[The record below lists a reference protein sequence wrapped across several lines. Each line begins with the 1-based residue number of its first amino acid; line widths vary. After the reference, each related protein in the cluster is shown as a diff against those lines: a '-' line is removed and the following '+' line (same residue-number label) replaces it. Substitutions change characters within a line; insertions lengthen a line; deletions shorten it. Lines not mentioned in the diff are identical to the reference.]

1 MNRYLF
7 LLFFILSSFISQE
20 TFVHIIVSDTARLSE
35 SLFSMKKRKMV
46 MDIMDMSEAE
56 KSSFWPLYESYCQ
69 TIRYI
74 ELETLE
80 IIDVYHR
87 FGKTLSQKEAEQYAK
102 RIVQNDHLLAKV
114 RKQFHRKF
122 TRALSTERADQ
133 FMEFDDQLRSMIRF
147 EVRKKAE
154 AGEVAQASLR

>member
-1 MNRYLF
+1 
-7 LLFFILSSFISQE
+7 
-20 TFVHIIVSDTARLSE
+20 
-35 SLFSMKKRKMV
+35 
-46 MDIMDMSEAE
+46 MDIMDMTEAE

-87 FGKTLSQKEAEQYAK
+87 FGKTLPPKEAEQYAK

-114 RKQFHRKF
+114 QKQFRKKF
-122 TRALSTERADQ
+122 TRALSAERADQ
-133 FMEFDDQLRSMIRF
+133 FMEFDDQLRTMIRF